1 MAKGFDT
8 TANCSDSAAAIAAA
22 GYDFVGR
29 YLSRSSWKVISAAEA
44 AALNGAGLSV
54 VLVYE
59 DGPTANSYFSQDRG
73 TSDGI
78 RAAQQAAAI
87 GAPAG
92 TTLYFAVDYDASA
105 ADLAGPITA
114 YFQGIASTPTA
125 FQIGVYG
132 SGATCSAI
140 TGAGLAGMGWL
151 ACAKGWAG
159 YAGYLPAAS
168 IVQGLPTTVLGLS
181 VDPDTGNG
189 TYGGFP

>member
-8 TANCSDSAAAIAAA
+8 TANCSSSAAAIRAA

-44 AALNGAGLSV
+44 AALTGAGLSV

-59 DGPTANSYFSQDRG
+59 DGPTASSYFSGGRG
-73 TSDGI
+73 TSDAT
-78 RAAQQAAAI
+78 RAALQATAI
-87 GAPAG
+87 GAPAA

-105 ADLAGPITA
+105 ADIAGPITA
-114 YFQGIASTPTA
+114 YFQGIAGAATG

-140 TGAGLAGMGWL
+140 TGAGLAGKGWL
-151 ACAKGWAG
+151 ACSRGWAG
-159 YAGYLPAAS
+159 HAAYEPAAS
-168 IVQGLPTTVLGLS
+168 IVQALPATLLGLS
-181 VDPDTGNG
+181 VDPDEGNG
-189 TYGGFP
+189 AYGGFP